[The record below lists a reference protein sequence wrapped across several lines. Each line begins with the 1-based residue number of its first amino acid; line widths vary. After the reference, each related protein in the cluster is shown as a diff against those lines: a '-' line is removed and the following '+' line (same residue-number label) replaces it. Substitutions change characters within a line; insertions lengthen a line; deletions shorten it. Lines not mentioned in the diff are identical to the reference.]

1 MPAGAT
7 RRGFLVAVGGP
18 PIERSRDACGCG
30 AELPGTGPCA
40 AKNGQLSSI
49 LTRLVTARRTSPSPA
64 PRGEVV
70 LFNKPY
76 GVLCQFSGDGT
87 RPTFADWI
95 PVPGVYPAG
104 RLDADSEGLVVLT
117 ADGALQARISHPRHK
132 LPKTYCAEVEGA
144 PSDAALAS
152 LARGV
157 DLGEFV
163 TAPATVRRVPPPAW
177 LWPRDPPIRFRKSVP
192 TAWLEL
198 SITEGKHRQVRRMTA
213 AVGLP
218 TLRLIRWSVGP
229 WTLAGLPPG
238 QWRKASASALPNF
251 TCRER

>member
-7 RRGFLVAVGGP
+7 RRGFFVAVGDP
-18 PIERSRDACGCG
+18 PFERSRDTCACG
-30 AELPGTGPCA
+30 AEFPGTGPCA

-49 LTRLVTARRTSPSPA
+49 LTRIVTARRPPSPV

-70 LFNKPY
+70 LVNKPY
-76 GVLCQFSGDGT
+76 GVLCQFSGDGA
-87 RPTFADWI
+87 RPTLADWV
-95 PVPGVYPAG
+95 PVRGVYPAG

-132 LPKTYCAEVEGA
+132 LPKTYFAEVEGA

-152 LARGV
+152 LSRGV

-163 TAPATVRRVPPPAW
+163 TAPASVRRVPAPAW
-177 LWPRDPPIRFRKSVP
+177 LWPRDPPIRFRKAVP
-192 TAWLEL
+192 TGWLEL

-229 WTLAGLPPG
+229 WTLADLATG
-238 QWRKASASALPNF
+238 QWRVASAGALPNC
-251 TCRER
+251 TRRAR